1 MVAIYKIQSKIIM
14 DKDYNCVYKSIDAIL
29 PKLID
34 LLYSW
39 DYDFEITAIDDE
51 KHTVIIQV
59 YYEYDKRQDICQL
72 FSVCTKEFSIHYNI
86 VATQGVL

>member
-1 MVAIYKIQSKIIM
+1 MVATYTIQSKIIM
-14 DKDYNCVYKSIDAIL
+14 DKDYNCTYKSIDAIL
-29 PKLID
+29 PKIID

-72 FSVCTKEFSIHYNI
+72 FSVCTKDFSKDYNI
-86 VATQGVL
+86 VATEGVL